1 MEAKLVGDIYDVRIN
16 KSNQSKPKVINTT
29 EVQFVYTGNKNE
41 SGFNKH
47 EIYDLK
53 KILSAAC
60 RLMGTLTVGNIR
72 VAVRETLR
80 LLESNEKIGNRKLNP
95 LNEQSILI
103 HLLYS
108 KEEHGF
114 LIPIRLDGELRFLTK
129 DMYMESF
136 HALYQE
142 YPQFDILDETE
153 FFRLYGPINGK
164 SLV

>member
-1 MEAKLVGDIYDVRIN
+1 MEAKLVGDINNTEN
-16 KSNQSKPKVINTT
+16 KKANQGEKVTNTI
-29 EVQFVYTGNKNE
+29 EVQFAYTGNKNE

-60 RLMGTLTVGNIR
+60 RLMGTLTVGNIK
-72 VAVRETLR
+72 VAVRETLK
-80 LLESNEKIGNRKLNP
+80 LLENNRQVEDRRLNN

-114 LIPIRLDGELRFLTK
+114 LIPIRINGDLRFVTK
-129 DMYMESF
+129 DIYTENF
-136 HALYQE
+136 HALYRD
-142 YPQFDILDETE
+142 YPKLETLDEIE
-153 FFRLYGPINGK
+153 FFRIYGPING
-164 SLV
+164 SSV